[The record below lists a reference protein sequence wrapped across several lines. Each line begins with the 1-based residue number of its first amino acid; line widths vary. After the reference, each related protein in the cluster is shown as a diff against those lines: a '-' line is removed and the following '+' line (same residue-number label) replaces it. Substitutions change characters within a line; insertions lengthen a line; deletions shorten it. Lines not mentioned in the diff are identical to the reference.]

1 MQKPVSL
8 PFSVRKVEAVHSSA
22 QLRGESVARRSSPAE
37 MPCNFEEGVRAARE
51 KAHFLSVKLSISY
64 LYLYEC
70 C

>member
-1 MQKPVSL
+1 MSL
-8 PFSVRKVEAVHSSA
+8 PCSGRKVEAVRSSA
-22 QLRGESVARRSSPAE
+22 QLRGESVARRPSPAE
-37 MPCNFEEGVRAARE
+37 MPCNFEEGGRAARE